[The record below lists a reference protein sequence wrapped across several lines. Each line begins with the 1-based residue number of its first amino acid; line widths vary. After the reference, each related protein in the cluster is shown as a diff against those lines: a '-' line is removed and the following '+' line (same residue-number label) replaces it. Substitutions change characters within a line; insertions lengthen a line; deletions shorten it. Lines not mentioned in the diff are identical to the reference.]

1 MKTFK
6 KIVFW
11 IFVSFAII
19 QFVPVDKTNKPV
31 DKSVNFIDVKKSPQ
45 KVTTLLKNACYDCHS
60 NETVYPKYAYIA
72 PFSWSV
78 KDHINEGREHLNFS
92 VWNTYN
98 KELKEGM
105 LSKSIQTLQDK
116 SMPLPAYIIYH
127 QEANLSDADR
137 TVLITYFEEILK
149 TKSY

>member
-6 KIVFW
+6 KVVFW

-19 QFVPVDKTNKPV
+19 QFIPVDKTNQPIN
-31 DKSVNFIDVKKSPQ
+31 KSINFIDVKKPSP
-45 KVTTLLKNACYDCHS
+45 KVVALLRNACYDCHS

-92 VWNTYN
+92 IWKSYN
-98 KELKEGM
+98 KELKESM
-105 LSKSIQTLQDK
+105 LNKAIQTLQDK
-116 SMPLPAYIIYH
+116 SMPLPAYIVYH
-127 QEANLSDADR
+127 DEANLSDAER
-137 TVLITYFEEILK
+137 TVLIKYFEEILK
-149 TKSY
+149 SKSY

>member
-6 KIVFW
+6 KVVFW

-19 QFVPVDKTNKPV
+19 QFIPVDKTNQPIN
-31 DKSVNFIDVKKSPQ
+31 KSINFIDVKKPSP
-45 KVTTLLKNACYDCHS
+45 KVVALLRNACYDCHS

-92 VWNTYN
+92 IWKSYN
-98 KELKEGM
+98 KELKESM
-105 LSKSIQTLQDK
+105 LNIAIQTLQDK
-116 SMPLPAYIIYH
+116 SMPLPAYIVYH
-127 QEANLSDADR
+127 DEANLSDAER
-137 TVLITYFEEILK
+137 TVLIKYFEEILK
-149 TKSY
+149 SKSY